1 MFSGL
6 SEKVQKIS
14 RSFSPKL
21 MFDIAGNMTSIS
33 AGTVIDKYQLIRLI
47 GEGGF
52 GSVWLAYSEIL
63 ANHCALKILHH
74 SDGAS
79 SRRELQAVQAYKKL
93 AIGGVASGLIP
104 IEHVGQIERRLF
116 YVMPLADGLGGRAPS
131 HPEWKPLTLAAR
143 LAQQANQPAFF
154 TSDEIAGWFSTIC
167 KGIQVLS
174 DAGLVHR
181 DIKPDNIL
189 FIQGMPVVS
198 DVSLLTNDAAQ
209 GTRYG
214 TPGFSAP
221 SWYVDTGGKEDMY
234 GIATTLF
241 TALTGNSPDRMGR
254 AAFQWPPQGQGS
266 LSQSEQREWR
276 RLHRI
281 ILRATHEKVAERFV
295 TFSALAAAFGKVEE
309 PAPKPQALVLVPAP
323 APDLA
328 LSPKHERE
336 KNVSDDRLAPFAV
349 AVRGLFPPLPLI
361 GLIAIFFLTAILLDL
376 FVFRK
381 ESFYMSC
388 AASVVAWY
396 LFFRGAEH
404 LGRDWGIGGELLRR
418 KLFTAS
424 VIVLVFI
431 WLLSPFVVDGQTSIT
446 QQEEGWWW
454 WYHIKEVAHVDATKV
469 AYINCG
475 VAAFLFVPAYAM
487 APFVCRLLSR
497 LRR

>member
-1 MFSGL
+1 
-6 SEKVQKIS
+6 
-14 RSFSPKL
+14 
-21 MFDIAGNMTSIS
+21 MFDVAGIMTSIS
-33 AGTVIDKYQLIRLI
+33 AGTVVDKYKLIRLI

-63 ANHCALKILHH
+63 ANYCALKILHH
-74 SDGAS
+74 SEGAS

-104 IEHVGQIERRLF
+104 IEHVGLIEGRLF
-116 YVMPLADGLGGRAPS
+116 YVMPLADGVGGRAPS
-131 HPEWKPLTLAAR
+131 HPEWKPLTLAAS

-221 SWYVDTGGKEDMY
+221 SWYVDSGGKEDMY

-254 AAFQWPPQGQGS
+254 AAFQWPPQGHGS

-281 ILRATHEKVAERFV
+281 ILRATHEKAAERFV
-295 TFSALAAAFGKVEE
+295 TFSAMAADLINEEDGVDSDFGVETAKATGKTFLTGTVSVIGLAVFIFAITVMLVTYRWWTDTPAHAWRSIVE
-309 PAPKPQALVLVPAP
+309 AYQQK
-323 APDLA
+323 DLTNA
-328 LSPKHERE
+328 YSHWTEKGQQVAKWLFVQPWIDQKLSPLKTSE
-336 KNVSDDRLAPFAV
+336 V
-349 AVRGLFPPLPLI
+349 I
-361 GLIAIFFLTAILLDL
+361 GNKRAESEY
-376 FVFRK
+376 VVK
-381 ESFYMSC
+381 EGNHTETI
-388 AASVVAWY
+388 
-396 LFFRGAEH
+396 R
-404 LGRDWGIGGELLRR
+404 
-418 KLFTAS
+418 
-424 VIVLVFI
+424 LVFI
-431 WLLSPFVVDGQTSIT
+431 RGKDGRWRFDDVFLTDLKGARFDMYLSEFVLNKEEADAIFASKNPLHSIDHFMSRPLGQT
-446 QQEEGWWW
+446 
-454 WYHIKEVAHVDATKV
+454 VRAD
-469 AYINCG
+469 
-475 VAAFLFVPAYAM
+475 
-487 APFVCRLLSR
+487 
-497 LRR
+497 